1 MMRNLFSF
9 QDFSWSFM
17 DFSCAVLETSR
28 PNYLASSPDAQVQQA
43 VVIST
48 VLDEM
53 PSLQFPSINDL

>member
-1 MMRNLFSF
+1 MH
-9 QDFSWSFM
+9 
-17 DFSCAVLETSR
+17 FSCAALETAR

-43 VVIST
+43 VVIS